1 MRMQPHIRMGK
12 CVHLFVTIAL
22 ALLAS
27 IGTLLGLPT
36 GAAKGAASVLPGFT
50 DSQVVSGLTNPTDME
65 FAPGGRLF
73 VAEQAGRLRFVRSDG
88 TLGTFLNFSTKV
100 DATGERGLLGIAFDP
115 AFATNRYVYLHYTR
129 KATTTVPIHNRVVRV
144 TANATNTAIVA
155 GSEKLVFKLNNLSS
169 ATNHNGGDIHF
180 HPINKLLYIATG
192 DNAQSSNAQSLN
204 NLNGKILRIN
214 KSGAIPTDNPYY
226 NQATGNNRAIWVL
239 GLRNPFKFE
248 FKPNT
253 SLMYINDVGQNVW
266 EEIDQGQ
273 AGANYGWPLCEGSH
287 DYEGTPGSVGCTA
300 PPYTGPIYEYAHD
313 GPTDPTGCSITGGA
327 FYLPATQ
334 QFPTQYAGDYFFAD
348 FCGGWIRSLDSAGGA
363 SQPFADGLG
372 RVVDV
377 EVKDTGELYYLV
389 WGAPGAVRKIFY
401 TPPQ

>member
-1 MRMQPHIRMGK
+1 MRMQPHISMGK
-12 CVHLFVTIAL
+12 SVHLFVTIAL

-88 TLGTFLNFSTKV
+88 TLGTFLNISTKV

-144 TANATNTAIVA
+144 TANATNTAIVS
-155 GSEKLVFKLNNLSS
+155 GSEKLVFKLNNLSD

-180 HPINKLLYIATG
+180 HPINNLLYIATG

-204 NLNGKILRIN
+204 NLKGKILRIN
-214 KSGAIPTDNPYY
+214 KNGTIPTSNPFYTSA
-226 NQATGNNRAIWVL
+226 NNTQGLEASGNNRAIFAL
-239 GLRNPFKFE
+239 GFRNP
-248 FKPNT
+248 
-253 SLMYINDVGQNVW
+253 Y
-266 EEIDQGQ
+266 
-273 AGANYGWPLCEGSH
+273 NYGWPL
-287 DYEGTPGSVGCTA
+287 YEGQENDPMYSN
-300 PPYTGPIYEYAHD
+300 PNYAYGHD
-313 GPTDPTGCSITGGA
+313 GDPAVTGCAITGGA
-327 FYLPATQ
+327 FYDPQNRT
-334 QFPTQYAGDYFFAD
+334 FPPEYHDQYFFAD
-348 FCGGWIRSLDSAGGA
+348 FCYGWIRHDGGLDLTV
-363 SQPFADGLG
+363 PL
-372 RVVDV
+372 RV
-377 EVKDTGELYYLV
+377 
-389 WGAPGAVRKIFY
+389 
-401 TPPQ
+401 

>member
-1 MRMQPHIRMGK
+1 MQPHIRMGK
-12 CVHLFVTIAL
+12 SVHLFVTIAL

-27 IGTLLGLPT
+27 IGTLLGLLIGP
-36 GAAKGAASVLPGFT
+36 AKGAANLLPGFT

-65 FAPGGRLF
+65 FAPDGRLF
-73 VAEQAGRLRFVRSDG
+73 VLEQAGRVRFVRSDG
-88 TLGTFLNFSTKV
+88 TLGTFLNISTKV

-129 KATTTVPIHNRVVRV
+129 KATSTVPVHNRVVRV
-144 TANATNTAIVA
+144 TANAGNSAAVS
-155 GSEKLVFKLNNLSS
+155 GSEKLVFRLNNLQ
-169 ATNHNGGDIHF
+169 AGNHNGGDIHF
-180 HPINKLLYIATG
+180 GPDGKLYIATG
-192 DNAQSSNAQSLN
+192 ENAVPNNAQSLN
-204 NLNGKILRIN
+204 NLKGKILRIN
-214 KSGAIPTDNPYY
+214 KSGAIPTDNPFY
-226 NQATGNNRAIWVL
+226 NQATGNNRAIWAL

-273 AGANYGWPLCEGSH
+273 AGTNYGWPLCEGSH
-287 DYEGTPGSVGCTA
+287 DYEGTPGSGGCTA
-300 PPYTGPIYEYAHD
+300 PPPTGPIYEYAHD
-313 GPTDPTGCSITGGA
+313 GLTDPTGCSITGGA
-327 FYLPATQ
+327 FYLPAKQQ
-334 QFPTQYAGDYFFAD
+334 QFPTPYAGDYFFAD
-348 FCGGWIRSLDSAGGA
+348 FCGGWIRSLDSPGGA

-389 WGAPGAVRKIFY
+389 RGAPGTIGKISY
-401 TPPQ
+401 SAQ